1 MREDLA
7 IAAVDKDEIGGN
19 LKVLEAKVIG
29 ELGGAKDVDF
39 IDYLRRNEGDSVI
52 DSLGDDLGE
61 KFFAGGRREFFAVGE
76 T

>member
-29 ELGGAKDVDF
+29 ELGGAKDVNF
-39 IDYLRRNEGDSVI
+39 VDYLRRNEGNGVI
-52 DSLGDDLGE
+52 EGLGDDLRE
-61 KFFAGGRREFFAVGE
+61 KFFANGRREFFAVGE